1 MIFEFYTIEEPL
13 SKYVESMFYHKD
25 YMPEHSI
32 ERVVPTGHIFIL
44 FELDNFPR
52 HTFDQNLK
60 PNAAFTKVW
69 VSGINQKYLNISA
82 HKNSEMLVV
91 QLKTLG
97 AYPLFKVP
105 IESFSES
112 VMPAENYFGN
122 LILDIRE
129 NLMTAES
136 INDKFLIIKN
146 WLQSQIDESLAP
158 SQSLLD
164 MLSVL
169 QDNPFSKHGELIQNY
184 PNTQKHLINQFKKY
198 SGLSPKTLHKII
210 RFNSILQIINQSKE
224 IKWTDIVYETGYT
237 DQSHFIKEF
246 QEFSGFNPSK
256 YIKMGYNESIP
267 NFFPIDPEG

>member
-1 MIFEFYTIEEPL
+1 MIFEFYNIEEPL
-13 SKYVESMFYHKD
+13 SKYVESIFYHKD
-25 YMPEHSI
+25 YMPEHNI

-44 FELDNFPR
+44 FELDTIPR
-52 HTFDQNLK
+52 HTYDHDLK
-60 PNAAFTKVW
+60 PKATFTKVW
-69 VSGINQKYLNISA
+69 VSGINQQYLNISA

-105 IESFSES
+105 IDSFSES
-112 VMPAENYFGN
+112 IRPAENYFGN
-122 LILDIRE
+122 QILEIRKKI
-129 NLMTAES
+129 LTTES
-136 INDKFLIIKN
+136 INDKFEIIKN
-146 WLQSQIDESLAP
+146 WLQTQIDESLAP

-164 MLSVL
+164 MLSIL
-169 QDNPFSKHGELIQNY
+169 QNNPFSKHGELIQSY
-184 PNTQKHLINQFKKY
+184 PKTQKHLINQFKKY
-198 SGLSPKTLHKII
+198 CGLSPKTLHKII
-210 RFNSILQIINQSKE
+210 RFNKILQIIHESKE

-256 YIKMGYNESIP
+256 YFKMGYNESIP

>member
-1 MIFEFYTIEEPL
+1 
-13 SKYVESMFYHKD
+13 
-25 YMPEHSI
+25 
-32 ERVVPTGHIFIL
+32 
-44 FELDNFPR
+44 
-52 HTFDQNLK
+52 
-60 PNAAFTKVW
+60 
-69 VSGINQKYLNISA
+69 
-82 HKNSEMLVV
+82 MLVV